1 MILFR
6 VSRGRTG
13 IVIIIFCNR
22 VSSIYVG
29 SLGDVAQSI
38 ADNNTKLMLNCTK
51 NISDEISHL
60 AIGFDQAAHTVRRSA
75 ADQTVFARRVA
86 RPRAETARDEK

>member
-1 MILFR
+1 
-6 VSRGRTG
+6 
-13 IVIIIFCNR
+13 
-22 VSSIYVG
+22 
-29 SLGDVAQSI
+29 
-38 ADNNTKLMLNCTK
+38 MLNCTK

-86 RPRAETARDEK
+86 RPRAETARDEKWKEKKKIPDGSTSIGKLGLKV